1 MAANN
6 HNHIKRMSYKRILTL
21 MAIDFVIIAVSFLV
35 FAWIKPATVRIY
47 LPNYSLPFLFFGL
60 IWLLV
65 SVFISKYEIYRAKN
79 SKDAVIP
86 VLIANL
92 TILAVI
98 TTLIY
103 SFGMFSYSRLII
115 FGTILLSTLIEITLA
130 YIYFSYLRPVS
141 VPEFDETRISK
152 PQIFPADKS
161 FIFDETEKP
170 KYVATREQIKNIIID
185 ETSINVYNFISR
197 FIDVGNPQNLLVST
211 TTQFNIDK
219 LPSGTFNSITNL
231 HRINDFR
238 WINKFFESVNYKL
251 PFGGIYINS
260 AETYQLR
267 KKRILNQFPLVINWI
282 YYFFDFV
289 FTRVFPKLLITKRF
303 YFYVTL
309 GRNRVISR
317 AETLG
322 RLYSCGF
329 ECLEEKF
336 IEGNFYFVARK
347 VKEPVF
353 DENPTYGPFVR
364 LRRYGKNGKVIGV
377 YKMRT
382 MHAYSEYL
390 QEYIYQKNQLQEGGK
405 FKNDFRVTA
414 TGRIMRKFW
423 LDELPMIF
431 NLLKGDMKLV
441 GVRPLSRQYF
451 NLYTDDLK
459 EKRLKIK
466 PGLIPPFYA
475 DMPKTLDEIMA
486 SESRYIDAYLKNP
499 LWTDFRYFFNAVWN
513 IVFRRARSN

>member
-1 MAANN
+1 MNN
-6 HNHIKRMSYKRILTL
+6 ITNSRKKVFKRSFILIL
-21 MAIDFVIIAVSFLV
+21 IDFSIITLSFLF
-35 FAWIKPATVRIY
+35 FAWIKPATIRIY
-47 LPNYSLPFLFFGL
+47 LPNYAVPFLLFSL
-60 IWLLV
+60 VWLLV
-65 SVFISKYEIYRAKN
+65 SIIISKYDIYKAKK
-79 SKDAVIP
+79 SKEAIIP
-86 VLIANL
+86 VIIANL

-103 SFGMFSYSRLII
+103 SFGMFYYSRLIV
-115 FGTILLSTLIEITLA
+115 FGTIILSTLFEIVLA
-130 YIYFSYLRPVS
+130 YFYFSYLRPVT
-141 VPEFDETRISK
+141 VPEFDETKITK
-152 PQIFPADKS
+152 PQFFPADKS
-161 FIFDETEKP
+161 FVIDEKEKT
-170 KYVATREQIKNIIID
+170 KYVETREQIKNIIIN
-185 ETSINVYNFISR
+185 ETGTNVYNFISR
-197 FIDVGNPQNLLVST
+197 FLDVGNPHNLLVST

-219 LPSGTFNSITNL
+219 LPAETYNSITNL

-238 WINKFFESVNYKL
+238 WINKFFEAVNHKL

-267 KKRILNQFPLVINWI
+267 RKRILSKYPLVINYF
-282 YYFFDFV
+282 YYFFDYL

-303 YFYVTL
+303 YFYITL

-336 IEGNFYFVARK
+336 IEGNYYFVARK
-347 VKEPVF
+347 VKVPSF
-353 DENPTYGPFVR
+353 DGSPTYGPFVR
-364 LRRYGKNGKVIGV
+364 LQRYGKNGKVIGV

-414 TGRIMRKFW
+414 TGRFMRKFW
-423 LDELPMIF
+423 LDELPMVF
-431 NLLKGDMKLV
+431 NILKGDMKLV

-451 NLYTDDLK
+451 NLYSEELK
-459 EKRLKIK
+459 EKRVKIK

-475 DMPKTLDEIMA
+475 DMPKTLEEIME
-486 SESRYIDAYLKNP
+486 SESKYIDAYLKSP
-499 LWTDFRYFFNAVWN
+499 FLTDFRYFFHCSWN
-513 IVFRRARSN
+513 IIFRRARSN

>member
-1 MAANN
+1 M
-6 HNHIKRMSYKRILTL
+6 ILL
-21 MAIDFVIIAVSFLV
+21 IIDFIIITISFLF
-35 FAWIKPATVRIY
+35 FAWIKPATIRIY
-47 LPNYSLPFLFFGL
+47 LPNYALPFLFFSL
-60 IWLLV
+60 VWLLV
-65 SVFISKYEIYRAKN
+65 SIIISKYDIYKARK
-79 SKDAVIP
+79 SKDAIVPVI
-86 VLIANL
+86 IANL
-92 TILAVI
+92 TILAVV

-103 SFGMFSYSRLII
+103 SFGMFYYSRLIV
-115 FGTILLSTLIEITLA
+115 FGTILLSTLIEVSLA
-130 YIYFSYLRPVS
+130 YIYFSYLWPVT
-141 VPEFDETRISK
+141 VPEFDETKISK
-152 PQIFPADKS
+152 PEFFLVDRT
-161 FIFDETEKP
+161 FIIEEQEKA
-170 KYVATREQIKNIIID
+170 KFVETREQIKNIIIN

-219 LPSGTFNSITNL
+219 LNTGSFNSITNL

-267 KKRILNQFPLVINWI
+267 KKRILSQFPPGLNYL
-282 YYFFDFV
+282 YYFFDYL

-303 YFYVTL
+303 YFYITL

-347 VKEPVF
+347 VREPAF
-353 DENPTYGPFVR
+353 DGSPTYGPFVR
-364 LRRYGKNGKVIGV
+364 LQRYGKNGKVIGV

-414 TGRIMRKFW
+414 AGKIMRKFW

-431 NLLKGDMKLV
+431 NLLRGDMKLV

-486 SESRYIDAYLKNP
+486 SENRYIDAYIKNP
-499 LWTDFRYFFNAVWN
+499 FWTDFRYFFNAVWN

>member
-1 MAANN
+1 MTNN
-6 HNHIKRMSYKRILTL
+6 GSGQRWIFKRRLSLL
-21 MAIDFVIIAVSFLV
+21 AIDFIIIFLSFLL
-35 FAWIKPATVRIY
+35 FAWIKPATIRIY
-47 LPNYSLPFLFFGL
+47 LPNYSLPFLFFSLVWL
-60 IWLLV
+60 IV
-65 SVFISKYEIYRAKN
+65 SIFLSKYDIYKAKK
-79 SKDAVIP
+79 SKDAIVPVI
-86 VLIANL
+86 IANL

-103 SFGMFSYSRLII
+103 SFGMFYYSRLIV
-115 FGTILLSTLIEITLA
+115 FGTILLSTLWEIFLA
-130 YIYFSYLRPVS
+130 YFYFSYLKPVT
-141 VPEFDETRISK
+141 VPEFDDTKVSK
-152 PQIFPADKS
+152 PQFFPADKS
-161 FIFDETEKP
+161 LVIDELEKA
-170 KYVATREQIKNIIID
+170 KYVQTREQIKNIIID
-185 ETSINVYNFISR
+185 ETSINVYNFISK

-219 LPSGTFNSITNL
+219 LPAGSFNSITNL
-231 HRINDFR
+231 HRVNDFR
-238 WINKFFESVNYKL
+238 WINKFFESVNHRL

-267 KKRILNQFPLVINWI
+267 KKRILSEYPPGFNHI
-282 YYFFDFV
+282 YYFFDFL
-289 FTRVFPKLLITKRF
+289 FTRVFPKLLITKKF

-347 VKEPVF
+347 VKEPAF
-353 DENPTYGPFVR
+353 DGKPTYGPFVR
-364 LRRYGKNGKVIGV
+364 LQRYGKNGKVIGV

-390 QEYIYQKNQLQEGGK
+390 QEYIYQRNQLQDGGK

-414 TGRIMRKFW
+414 MGRFMRKFW
-423 LDELPMIF
+423 IDELPMIF
-431 NLLKGDMKLV
+431 NLLRGDMKLV

-451 NLYTDDLK
+451 NLYTEELK

-475 DMPKTLDEIMA
+475 DMPKTLEEIMD
-486 SESRYIDAYLKNP
+486 SENRYIDAYIKNP
-499 LWTDFRYFFNAVWN
+499 LWTDIKYFFSATWN
-513 IVFRRARSN
+513 IVFRKARSN